1 MGTTGKHC
9 WNCERAL
16 QPLRSKRSGIEYCA
30 ACGAA
35 IDGVGWISAEDLI
48 SGMTRSDTPDEGT
61 NDGNDRDGTDRTKGS
76 K

>member
-1 MGTTGKHC
+1 MGTKGKHC

-35 IDGVGWISAEDLI
+35 IDGVGWISAEDLM
-48 SGMTRSDTPDEGT
+48 SGMTRSDTPDEGAIDC
-61 NDGNDRDGTDRTKGS
+61 NDCDSTDKPKGS

>member
-1 MGTTGKHC
+1 MGTTDKYC

-35 IDGVGWISAEDLI
+35 IDGVGWIPAEDLR
-48 SGMTRSDTPDEGT
+48 SGMTRRDTTDEGA
-61 NDGNDRDGTDRTKGS
+61 NDGDDSDRTDRSKGS

>member
-35 IDGVGWISAEDLI
+35 IDGVGWISAEDLV
-48 SGMTRSDTPDEGT
+48 SGTTRRNTSDESA
-61 NDGNDRDGTDRTKGS
+61 NDGNDRDRTDRTKGS